1 MPKPTSLA
9 LAVLILLAAALPA
22 GAQRREPP
30 GSREAVQMSFSPI
43 VKRAYTPSALSTA
56 IPCSTTPMASPP
68 TMFTTMMI
76 MLAIDSPRTN
86 RLAPSMLAKKS
97 A

>member
-1 MPKPTSLA
+1 MNWRPN
-9 LAVLILLAAALPA
+9 
-22 GAQRREPP
+22 
-30 GSREAVQMSFSPI
+30 SRERSTAWLDRETSRPVATEMNSAGTALDSPSPI